1 MKKTTSK
8 SRSGTV
14 LICVLACL
22 GIVITL
28 VMTTMQSSLRGRR
41 EVRMQRQLIQTELLC
56 EAGVQRAV
64 RQFGKSQEYQGE
76 TWHPKLGT
84 RSFENA
90 IVEIRLEPSKEDA
103 QSKRVEVIATLA
115 TTAESQDRMQRSH
128 VFTIGIP
135 PSATLPPSAT
145 ETK

>member
-1 MKKTTSK
+1 MNQLKSR

-22 GIVITL
+22 GIVIAL

-41 EVRMQRQLIQTELLC
+41 EVRMQRQLIQTEFLC

-64 RQFGKSQEYQGE
+64 QQLKKSPEYKGE
-76 TWHPKLGT
+76 KWFPKLGST
-84 RSFENA
+84 SYENA
-90 IVEIRLEPSKEDA
+90 AIEIRIEPSM
-103 QSKRVEVIATLA
+103 EVVNTLRAEVFATLA
-115 TTAESQDRMQRSH
+115 DSADSNDRMQRTH
-128 VFTIGIP
+128 TFLIGQSTSP
-135 PSATLPPSAT
+135 T

>member
-1 MKKTTSK
+1 MKKSTLK

-28 VMTTMQSSLRGRR
+28 VMTTVQTSLRGRR

-64 RQFGKSQEYQGE
+64 RQFGKSREYRGE
-76 TWHPKLGT
+76 IWLPKLGT
-84 RSFENA
+84 RSFESA
-90 IVEIRLEPSKEDA
+90 MIEIRIGPSQEDA
-103 QSKRVEVIATLA
+103 QSMRAEVVATLA
-115 TTAESQDRMQRSH
+115 STADSNDRMQRSH
-128 VFTIGIP
+128 VFTIG
-135 PSATLPPSAT
+135 LPPSAT
-145 ETK
+145 EAK

>member
-1 MKKTTSK
+1 MNQLKSR

-22 GIVITL
+22 GIVIAL

-41 EVRMQRQLIQTELLC
+41 EVRMQRQLIQTDFLC

-64 RQFGKSQEYQGE
+64 QQLKRSPKYKGE
-76 TWHPKLGT
+76 KWFPKLGST
-84 RSFENA
+84 SFGNA
-90 IVEIRLEPSKEDA
+90 AIEIRIEPS
-103 QSKRVEVIATLA
+103 QEVVNMLRAEVFATLA
-115 TTAESQDRMQRSH
+115 DSADSNDRMQRSH
-128 VFTIGIP
+128 TFLI
-135 PSATLPPSAT
+135 SLPTSPT

>member
-1 MKKTTSK
+1 MNKLTSR

-22 GIVITL
+22 GIVVAL

-41 EVRMQRQLIQTELLC
+41 EVRMQRQLIQTEFLC

-64 RQFGKSQEYQGE
+64 QQLKRSPEYKGE
-76 TWHPKLGT
+76 KWFPKLGST
-84 RSFENA
+84 SFEKA
-90 IVEIRLEPSKEDA
+90 VIEIRIEPSMEVVDTL
-103 QSKRVEVIATLA
+103 RVEVMATLA
-115 TTAESQDRMQRSH
+115 NSADSNDGMQRSH
-128 VFTIGIP
+128 IFYIGL
-135 PSATLPPSAT
+135 PSSST

>member
-1 MKKTTSK
+1 MNQVKSR

-22 GIVITL
+22 GIVIAL

-41 EVRMQRQLIQTELLC
+41 EVRMQRQLIQTEFLC

-64 RQFGKSQEYQGE
+64 QQLKRSPEYKGE
-76 TWHPKLGT
+76 KWFPKLGST
-84 RSFENA
+84 SFGNA
-90 IVEIRLEPSKEDA
+90 AIEIRIEPS
-103 QSKRVEVIATLA
+103 QEVVNTLRAEVFATLA
-115 TTAESQDRMQRSH
+115 DSAESNDRMQRSH
-128 VFTIGIP
+128 TFLI
-135 PSATLPPSAT
+135 SLPTSPT